1 MPRKICSGG
10 NFGPSGIAVTVQPVL
25 RIVDFISECASSIRA
40 KGADITED
48 AILYLEKKTYR
59 TDCRQNRKRAIRKK
73 CQKLRL
79 VNGEILK
86 RGQDKL
92 V

>member
-1 MPRKICSGG
+1 MSRKICSGG
-10 NFGPSGIAVTVQPVL
+10 NFGPSGIAVTVL